1 MSDLRAFGA
10 PRRYIQGPGVLER
23 LPALAAE
30 FGRAPF
36 VLIDAGVDRAEGTNL
51 RTLLLG
57 AAFAPFQG
65 EITHAAIGDAVA
77 AAQAVA
83 ADCIVVIGG
92 GKAIDTAKGIARALR
107 CPILVVPSIA
117 SNDAP
122 TSRLIVIYDT
132 AHRIVEVQRMDWN
145 PDVVLVDTALIAR
158 APRRFLAAGIGD
170 ALSKLFEATACAAA
184 GGRNAF
190 DTRPPI
196 AALALARAC
205 YETIRRD
212 GEAALAAV
220 DRGTPDAALENVVEA
235 AVLLSG
241 LGFESGGLSLAHSL
255 TRGFGTHPAT
265 AAVPH
270 GDIVAFGTLV
280 QMAHERYDEAEIADV
295 AAFCKRCGLPVT
307 LRAVG
312 LPAPEERDFALIVEP
327 TLAAPHIGNLR
338 HRADA
343 ESLAAALRRAD
354 AIGAMA

>member
-184 GGRNAF
+184 GGHNAF

-220 DRGTPDAALENVVEA
+220 DRGTPDAALENVVE
-235 AVLLSG
+235 
-241 LGFESGGLSLAHSL
+241 
-255 TRGFGTHPAT
+255 